1 MGITKGH
8 KEEENKMVGYNDD
21 DKNKMVGY
29 NDDDRL
35 KTQSR
40 PRELP

>member
-1 MGITKGH
+1 MMITDGH
-8 KEEENKMVGYNDD
+8 KEEEDKMVGYNDD
-21 DKNKMVGY
+21 DNIGY